1 MKGVGAQR
9 TASGVSSFF
18 FRVLLTLLAINFTT
32 IAALIYIAYSFST
45 ESLTQ
50 QAEDNI
56 AQQVNILADKFDKEY
71 RKPLNRS
78 LRNLINA
85 PLLDDYLLGSKGEQ
99 LILARRMERLFLQLQ
114 KDNPDFYT
122 IFFVDSNGDIAV
134 GVRDGRRELP
144 QTLQTSLEEHPE
156 GLNAAALFGVVFIKN
171 TIRNGDGQN
180 VVISSAVY
188 TLEKQDAVTSKG
200 RIRIVPRIRRKRA
213 PRKRSG
219 I

>member
-85 PLLDDYLLGSKGEQ
+85 PLLDDYLLGSKGG
-99 LILARRMERLFLQLQ
+99 RGSSRCRL
-114 KDNPDFYT
+114 P
-122 IFFVDSNGDIAV
+122 S
-134 GVRDGRRELP
+134 
-144 QTLQTSLEEHPE
+144 
-156 GLNAAALFGVVFIKN
+156 
-171 TIRNGDGQN
+171 
-180 VVISSAVY
+180 
-188 TLEKQDAVTSKG
+188 
-200 RIRIVPRIRRKRA
+200 RIRPSRGTGRGTKPGEITPGTVRCQAISGPRGHGRTQRPPQVGTTATARSCEFLA
-213 PRKRSG
+213 PGRQ
-219 I
+219 IW